1 MRISEKKQSSLDITL
16 EDDSECVCE
25 IENIK
30 CDIQKLKN
38 QSLEIDGQ
46 ISVLE
51 KLIAEVQLTE
61 VEVIWKRVVILN
73 QGDSFGELALIDSR
87 SGKRAARIVC
97 T

>member
-1 MRISEKKQSSLDITL
+1 M
-16 EDDSECVCE
+16 EDDQECILE
-25 IENIK
+25 IEDIK
-30 CDIQKLKN
+30 YDIIKLKKKAE
-38 QSLEIDGQ
+38 EIDAQ

-51 KLIAEVQLTE
+51 KLISDVQLTE

-87 SGKRAARIVC
+87 SGKRAARMVC

>member
-1 MRISEKKQSSLDITL
+1 M
-16 EDDSECVCE
+16 EDDQECILE
-25 IENIK
+25 IEDIK
-30 CDIQKLKN
+30 YDIIKLKKKAE
-38 QSLEIDGQ
+38 EIDAQ

-51 KLIAEVQLTE
+51 KLISDVQLTE

>member
-1 MRISEKKQSSLDITL
+1 M
-16 EDDSECVCE
+16 EDDQECVLE
-25 IENIK
+25 IEDIK
-30 CDIQKLKN
+30 QDIQKLRKQVEKIN
-38 QSLEIDGQ
+38 EQ

-51 KLIAEVQLTE
+51 KLIAEAQLTE